1 MRSIR
6 TLDAVKTTNTRKL
19 RITIRT
25 LKLFNF
31 ILVVIFT
38 GSLTVHGLQWQ
49 QNTGNIG
56 PGPERCARWLKLL
69 MSVLNPSMEIAQL
82 MRGFLEVFLYFNT
95 YATIGEVNL
104 LKNNLKTLLFY
115 ALSFFFCIFDSFAI
129 KSDYQ

>member
-1 MRSIR
+1 
-6 TLDAVKTTNTRKL
+6 
-19 RITIRT
+19 
-25 LKLFNF
+25 
-31 ILVVIFT
+31 
-38 GSLTVHGLQWQ
+38 
-49 QNTGNIG
+49 
-56 PGPERCARWLKLL
+56 

-129 KSDYQ
+129 KSDHQLTNQVRGI